1 MPSAVVA
8 LEQLKKIPIN
18 EPVFILRARDPIAAD
33 IVRYWA
39 WRAQCLH
46 VNYDKV
52 AEAREIATRM
62 EIWPDKQLPD

>member
-1 MPSAVVA
+1 MPSAVA
-8 LEQLKKIPIN
+8 AIEQLKSMAIN
-18 EPVFILRARDPIAAD
+18 EPVFVLRARDPIAAD

-52 AEAREIATRM
+52 ETARQVATKM
-62 EIWPDKQLPD
+62 DNWPTKQLPD